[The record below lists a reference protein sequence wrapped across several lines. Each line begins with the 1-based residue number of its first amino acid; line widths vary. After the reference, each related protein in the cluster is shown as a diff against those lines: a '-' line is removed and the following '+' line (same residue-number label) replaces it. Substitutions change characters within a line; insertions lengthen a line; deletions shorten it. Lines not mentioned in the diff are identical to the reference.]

1 MQKNENPIV
10 LSLVLLV
17 TSVVV
22 ALILAFTNSVTKD
35 KIAENT
41 RKEQDAA
48 KIEVL
53 AGATIFEDVDF
64 KDETGLVKNV
74 YLGKNEKHELIG
86 WCVSVTPSGYGGV
99 IDTMVGISRD
109 GAVSGVKIISLSET
123 PGLGAKA
130 TDASFLDQFAG
141 KLGDGTLAVIKS
153 GTAGEG
159 EIMAISGATITSSA
173 VKDGV
178 NAAAKAVESVKG
190 GKN

>member
-10 LSLVLLV
+10 LSLVLLI
-17 TSVVV
+17 TSVAV

-41 RKEQDAA
+41 KLEQDAA

-53 AGATIFEDVDF
+53 AGATTFEDVDF
-64 KDETGLVKNV
+64 KDETGIVKSV
-74 YLGKNEKHELIG
+74 YIGKNDAGELVG
-86 WCVSVTPSGYGGV
+86 WCANVTPSGYGGV
-99 IDTMVGISRD
+99 IDTIVGF
-109 GAVSGVKIISLSET
+109 GKNGEVTGVKIVSLSET

-130 TDASFLDQFAG
+130 TDEAFSGQFAG
-141 KLGDGTLAVIKS
+141 KKGDGNLSVIKS
-153 GTAGEG
+153 GKAGEN
-159 EIMAISGATITSSA
+159 EIVAISGATKTSSA

-190 GKN
+190 GAN

>member
-53 AGATIFEDVDF
+53 AGATTFEGVEF
-64 KDETGLVKNV
+64 TDETGLVQSV
-74 YLGKNEKHELIG
+74 YVGKNKNGETVG
-86 WCVSVTPSGYGGV
+86 WCANVQPSGYGGV

-109 GAVSGVKIISLSET
+109 GAVSGVKIVSLSET

-130 TDASFLDQFAG
+130 TDASFLDQFSG
-141 KLGDGTLAVIKS
+141 KLGDGSLAVIKS
-153 GTAGEG
+153 GTAGDG

-178 NAAAKAVESVKG
+178 NAAAKAVKSVKG
-190 GKN
+190 GAQ

>member
-1 MQKNENPIV
+1 MQKSENPII

-17 TSVVV
+17 TSVAV

-41 RKEQDAA
+41 QKEQDAA

-86 WCVSVTPSGYGGV
+86 WCVNVTPSGYGGV
-99 IDTMVGISRD
+99 IDTIVGIGKD
-109 GAVSGVKIISLSET
+109 GEVTGIKIISLSET

-130 TDASFLDQFAG
+130 TDAAFSNQFAG
-141 KLGDGTLAVIKS
+141 KKGDGTLSVIKN
-153 GTAGEG
+153 GKATEN
-159 EIMAISGATITSSA
+159 EIVAISGATITSKA
-173 VKDGV
+173 VTEGV

>member
-86 WCVSVTPSGYGGV
+86 WCANVTPSGYGGV
-99 IDTMVGISRD
+99 IDTIVGFGTD
-109 GAVSGVKIISLSET
+109 GSVTGIKIVSLSET

-130 TDASFLDQFAG
+130 TDEAFSGQFAG
-141 KLGDGTLAVIKS
+141 KNGDGALTVIKS
-153 GTAGEG
+153 GKAGES

-190 GKN
+190 GAN